1 MAERFAEFEQVERD
15 IARLTTS
22 LKGNGAPPPSSPQR
36 DAMEEAC
43 RKAAAMIRDIHS
55 VHASESETLAKHIE
69 GIGANLNEMCLEM
82 AKQIRE
88 MRAMP
93 KEMAEQTAAE
103 LMKIGK
109 QEAERHDRVST
120 GLLAARAAIKA
131 IDEKREPVETKRP
144 GDHDYAD
151 AR

>member
-1 MAERFAEFEQVERD
+1 MAERFTEFEQVERD

-22 LKGNGAPPPSSPQR
+22 LKSNGAQPPPSSPQR

-43 RKAAAMIRDIHS
+43 KKAAAMIRDIHT

-69 GIGANLNEMCLEM
+69 GIGKNLNDMCLEM

-93 KEMAEQTAAE
+93 KEMAEQTAAD

-120 GLLAARAAIKA
+120 GLRAARAAIKG
-131 IDEKREPVETKRP
+131 IDEKRETP
-144 GDHDYAD
+144 D
-151 AR
+151 A

>member
-1 MAERFAEFEQVERD
+1 MERPFEALEKD
-15 IARLTTS
+15 IAQLTRTTI
-22 LKGNGAPPPSSPQR
+22 KGNGAPPPSSPQR

-43 RKAAAMIRDIHS
+43 RKAAAMIRDIHT

-69 GIGANLNEMCLEM
+69 GIGKNLNEMCQEM
-82 AKQIRE
+82 AKQVRD

-103 LMKIGK
+103 LLKIGK
-109 QEAERHDRVST
+109 QEAERHDRVSS
-120 GLLAARAAIKA
+120 GLLAARTAIKA
-131 IDEKREPVETKRP
+131 IDERRESLPVETGR
-144 GDHDYAD
+144 DHDYAD